1 MVKYIIIDVVI
12 VVLLIFFAWRSA
24 RKGLI
29 LSLFGLLGLAVAL
42 FGARFVSN
50 TFYEPV
56 SDIIEPGIYQ
66 SVKNL
71 EKRAFSGLEFDLDAA
86 IDPTVENLVD
96 ILREQELFP
105 GVVDL
110 LEDAVGNDSF
120 FKDATVSATETLA
133 TYLSQLLARI
143 GLFAIGFVVIL
154 LVWFL
159 ISRALDLAFKL
170 PILNVINTA
179 GGAVFGLVKA
189 AIVIIILVW
198 IAQMFDWIAADPP
211 SPVLSLFTLQGIKNI
226 LNRLVV

>member
-1 MVKYIIIDVVI
+1 MVKYIIIDVII
-12 VVLLIFFAWRSA
+12 VVLLVFFAWRSA

-29 LSLFGLLGLAVAL
+29 LSLFGLLGLVVAL

-105 GVVDL
+105 GLVDL
-110 LEDAVGNDSF
+110 LENAVEDDNF
-120 FKDATVSATETLA
+120 FQDATGSATETLA
-133 TYLSQLLARI
+133 TYLSQLLARVA
-143 GLFAIGFVVIL
+143 LFAIGFVVIL

-179 GGAVFGLVKA
+179 GGAVFGLIKA
-189 AIVIIILVW
+189 AVVIIILVW
-198 IAQMFDWIAADPP
+198 IAQMFSWIAADPP
-211 SPVLSLFTLQGIKNI
+211 SPVLSLFTLQGIKNV
-226 LNRLVV
+226 LNHLVA

>member
-1 MVKYIIIDVVI
+1 MVKYIIIDVII
-12 VVLLIFFAWRSA
+12 VVLLVFFAWRSA

-29 LSLFGLLGLAVAL
+29 LSLFGLLGLVVAL

-71 EKRAFSGLEFDLDAA
+71 EKRAFSGLEFDLDAS

-105 GVVDL
+105 GLVDL
-110 LEDAVGNDSF
+110 LEDAVDHDSF
-120 FKDATVSATETLA
+120 FEDAAGSATETLA
-133 TYLSQLLARI
+133 TYLSRLLSRI
-143 GLFAIGFVVIL
+143 ALFAIGFVVIL

-179 GGAVFGLVKA
+179 GGAVFGLIKA
-189 AIVIIILVW
+189 AVVIIILVW
-198 IAQMFDWIAADPP
+198 IAQMFNWIAADPP

-226 LNRLVV
+226 LNHLVV

>member
-1 MVKYIIIDVVI
+1 M
-12 VVLLIFFAWRSA
+12 
-24 RKGLI
+24 
-29 LSLFGLLGLAVAL
+29 
-42 FGARFVSN
+42 
-50 TFYEPV
+50 
-56 SDIIEPGIYQ
+56 
-66 SVKNL
+66 
-71 EKRAFSGLEFDLDAA
+71 
-86 IDPTVENLVD
+86 
-96 ILREQELFP
+96 
-105 GVVDL
+105 DL

-143 GLFAIGFVVIL
+143 ALFAIGFVVIL